1 MQRALVALLVVLTMG
16 PAAAGSI
23 VTDGST
29 GLHATDT
36 APSLA
41 ANEQSECSFPV
52 ETEDNTGQTVT
63 VEEEPEEVVVLA
75 PSAAQHMW
83 EIGAEEKV
91 VGMPVNQFT
100 AYLEGSEERTNVV
113 GEFGQPNQEEVVALE
128 PDLVLAPNV
137 ISEEAVT
144 SLRDAGLTVYYSPIA
159 NSVNNV
165 YGELDRVGQLVG
177 ACEGAEETIT
187 EMQNT
192 VTMIEEAVADEEQ
205 PRVFYDLGGGWTAG
219 ENTLENDLI
228 TRAGGANIATAAEE
242 SDYFQLSEEVL
253 VAEDPEWIV
262 THEGRELSEIAGLE
276 ESTAMQNDQ
285 IVEVNSNFIS
295 QHGPRNV
302 IPLEGMAEAFHPEAM
317 AEARATPT
325 PTETPTATPTETPTE
340 TEMDPTPTEP
350 EETETLSD
358 DDGAGFA
365 VGVALAA
372 IAALGVIARRR
383 R

>member
-159 NSVNNV
+159 NSVNDV

-192 VTMIEEAVADEEQ
+192 VTMIEKAVADEEQ

>member
-1 MQRALVALLVVLTMG
+1 MQRALVALLVVLAAG
-16 PAAAGSI
+16 PAAAGS
-23 VTDGST
+23 VVADGST
-29 GLHATDT
+29 GLHATDA

-75 PSAAQHMW
+75 PGAAQHMW

-91 VGMPVNQFT
+91 VGMPVNRFT

-144 SLRDAGLTVYYSPIA
+144 SLRDAGLTVYHSPIA
-159 NSVNNV
+159 NSVDDV

-192 VTMIEEAVADEEQ
+192 VTMIEKAVADEEQ

-242 SDYFQLSEEVL
+242 SGYFQLSEEVL

-325 PTETPTATPTETPTE
+325 PTETPTETPTATPTE

-358 DDGAGFA
+358 DDGAGFGFA
-365 VGVALAA
+365 VAA
-372 IAALGVIARRR
+372 IAVLSAALLAARRR
-383 R
+383 

>member
-29 GLHATDT
+29 GLHATDA

-219 ENTLENDLI
+219 GNTLENDLI